1 MKNDRKR
8 SIYGKQIACI
18 ILCLFSLFGCT
29 SCAKNRNEEASDCFY
44 AVVMQETRSGKR
56 FGYIDSNGRWAIQP
70 RFEQAGMFYE
80 GKAAVQE
87 NGKWGYIDASGAY
100 VIEPQFTWAGRFSE
114 NRAPVYLQNAAGET
128 EEWFIDGSGQK
139 CFQMQLG
146 IEDWYA
152 DFHSSRLLVYKDGKY
167 GYLDPQGNWAIE
179 SQYTQAENFKNGVA
193 VVEQDG
199 DAYKCI
205 DIIGRTILEPRHD
218 YHRIEII
225 GNVIVTRGNGN
236 KVFDLSGQ
244 EIIPQ
249 DIQLPKEHFYWLEE
263 GLFVLSSHSKLEDI
277 SFDEGC
283 LDEDGRVIIEWKQGR
298 NIDIFKHYILVK
310 DKQEQGW
317 THCLYDRTGQFLFS
331 VDELLDQNE
340 QLAELKQIY
349 PVCTVEL
356 NESCGG
362 PDALLVSFRED
373 SNYDA
378 EGKDVIVEI
387 ENRMIRLI
395 VDRLDRYPGW
405 YEPIEDVAYYD
416 GTLIQWNEE
425 KAEAIVL
432 HGQEEKH
439 IKLDPMFTPGKSVV
453 MSYRNDG
460 WHSAGYINWDY
471 HESLCAVRQNG
482 KWGYLDPY
490 GNFAI
495 APQFDWAGAF
505 HYTDQSMEE

>member
-1 MKNDRKR
+1 MHKR
-8 SIYGKQIACI
+8 LCVGICAVLCMCMTIACATTDTEI
-18 ILCLFSLFGCT
+18 AVPTL
-29 SCAKNRNEEASDCFY
+29 Y
-44 AVVMQETRSGKR
+44 AVAMQETQSGKR
-56 FGYIDSNGRWAIQP
+56 FGYIDPNGRWAIQP
-70 RFEQAGMFYE
+70 HSEQAGMFYE

-146 IEDWYA
+146 TEDWYA

-179 SQYTQAENFKNGVA
+179 PQYTQAENFKNGVA
-193 VVEQDG
+193 VVSQMAYRYGCINLNGQTIIEPEQR
-199 DAYKCI
+199 YI
-205 DIIGRTILEPRHD
+205 VLE
-218 YHRIEII
+218 
-225 GNVIVTRGNGN
+225 NVIQARGNDDRL
-236 KVFDLSGQ
+236 FDLSGE

-249 DIQLPKEHFYWLEE
+249 DIQLPKEHSYWLEE
-263 GLFVLSSHSKLEDI
+263 GLFVLRSHSKLEDI

-298 NIDIFKHYILVK
+298 NIDISKRYILVK

-317 THCLYDRTGQFLFS
+317 THSLYDRTGQFLFS
-331 VDELLDQNE
+331 VDELLNQNE
-340 QLAELKQIY
+340 QLAKLKQIY

-356 NESCGG
+356 NGSYRGQE
-362 PDALLVSFRED
+362 AFMVSFKDD
-373 SNYDA
+373 SGIDG
-378 EGKDVIVEI
+378 EGKDVFVEI
-387 ENRMIRLI
+387 ENCTIRLI
-395 VDRLDRYPGW
+395 VDRVDRYPGW
-405 YEPIEDVAYYD
+405 YEPIEDVIYYD
-416 GTLIQWNEE
+416 GTLIQWDEE

-432 HGQEEKH
+432 RGQEEKH
-439 IKLDPMFTPGKSVV
+439 IKLDPMFTPGRR
-453 MSYRNDG
+453 MQIGDDDG

-490 GNFAI
+490 GNFAN